1 MDMAHFCLIIDL
13 LLVSV
18 GFVCSKKESV
28 GLVFFLVKSSFL
40 FYNC

>member
-28 GLVFFLVKSSFL
+28 GLVFFLGQEFFFIL
-40 FYNC
+40 